1 MQSSLTDLSL
11 RNLKGFVLYSMNENE
26 VLCFGSLS
34 EYSTWLKA
42 FNHICT
48 TFTDL
53 DRLLSTPI
61 F

>member
-1 MQSSLTDLSL
+1 MQPSLTNLSF
-11 RNLKGFVLYSMNENE
+11 RNLKGFVLYSMNEKE
-26 VLCFGSLS
+26 VSCFGSLT
-34 EYSTWLKA
+34 EYSTWLAA